1 MATEVLHQ
9 LTPLLAGKHE
19 AIAGSRSFAALRLP
33 TPPHT
38 EPIGPVEDL
47 GFYVW
52 EWLTHLGLF
61 QDLVIDKIV
70 EAYAPAARKLALNI
84 HDGVIAS
91 TISTL
96 TVTER
101 RYVSWTGCPAF
112 FDADALK
119 PLNGLLP
126 GHPVTMIVC
135 NVVMLFKSKREWLKR
150 LQGRTG
156 AQG

>member
-1 MATEVLHQ
+1 MLLTPLQQV
-9 LTPLLAGKHE
+9 TPLLAGKHE
-19 AIAGSRSFAALRLP
+19 AIEGSRSFAALRVP
-33 TPPHT
+33 APPHT
-38 EPIGPVEDL
+38 EPIGPVDEL
-47 GFYVW
+47 GFYIW

-101 RYVSWTGCPAF
+101 RYVSWTGYRDF
-112 FDADALK
+112 FDAETLK

-135 NVVMLFKSKREWLKR
+135 NAVMLFKSKREWLK
-150 LQGRTG
+150 LSQGRAG